1 MGDPLHSP
9 LHHHDADQA
18 PSPPIPEALQELRN
32 QIDEIDHRFI
42 SLLAERNALV
52 ASVADVKRASGV
64 PIRDT
69 GRETALLR
77 DRRGLAGESGI
88 RPEVIE
94 SLFRVILWASRDRQA
109 SLKAAVPVRIEPRT
123 IAIIGGHGG
132 MGRCLDRLFT
142 MLGHRVLVADL
153 DTERTGPEIA
163 READVVIIAVSI
175 ESTLEVI
182 REIGPT
188 CRPDA
193 LLIDITS
200 IKQEPVEAM
209 LEASACSVIGTHPL
223 FGPSLH
229 SLQGQRI
236 VLTPGRLVGDTDWL
250 TWLGDMFGACGLTL
264 LESTPEDHDR
274 AMSIVQVL
282 THYSTEVLGR
292 TMQKLDVSVQETLR
306 FTSPIYHMELLMTAR
321 HFAQSADLYASIE
334 MSNPNRDRV
343 MQEFRDAAD
352 ELHAAISSGDRD
364 LFRSLFAEVESF
376 FGEFSQTALEQSSF
390 LIDRLVERN

>member
-1 MGDPLHSP
+1 MGVPIHPPL
-9 LHHHDADQA
+9 LHHDAEQGTF
-18 PSPPIPEALQELRN
+18 PPIPEALQELRTR
-32 QIDEIDHRFI
+32 IDEIDHQFI
-42 SLLAERNALV
+42 TLLAKRNALV
-52 ASVADVKRASGV
+52 ASVADVKRGSGV
-64 PIRDT
+64 PIRDPE
-69 GRETALLR
+69 REAALLR
-77 DRRGLAGESGI
+77 DRRGLAGDSGI

-109 SLKAAVPVRIEPRT
+109 SLKAAVPVQIEPRT
-123 IAIIGGHGG
+123 IAIIGGRGG
-132 MGRCLDRLFT
+132 MGRCFDRLFT

-153 DTERTGPEIA
+153 DTERTGVEIA
-163 READVVIIAVSI
+163 AEADVVIIAVNI
-175 ESTLEVI
+175 ESTSDVI
-182 REIGPT
+182 REIGPA
-188 CRPDA
+188 CRPES

-200 IKQEPVEAM
+200 IKQEPVAAM
-209 LEASACSVIGTHPL
+209 LEASCCSVIGTHPL

-236 VLTPGRLVGDTDWL
+236 VLTPGRLTGDTDWL
-250 TWLGDMFGACGLTL
+250 GWLREMLRACGLTL

-292 TMQKLDVSVQETLR
+292 TMQKLDVSVRETLR

-334 MSNPNRDRV
+334 MSNPNRDVV
-343 MQEFRDAAD
+343 MQEFRNAAE

-364 LFRSLFAEVESF
+364 SFRSLFAEVESF
-376 FGEFSQTALEQSSF
+376 FGDFSQTALEQSSF

>member
-1 MGDPLHSP
+1 MGAPFQPPLRSP
-9 LHHHDADQA
+9 GTDDTGF
-18 PSPPIPEALQELRN
+18 PEIPEALQLLRD
-32 QIDEIDHRFI
+32 QIDEVDHQFVH
-42 SLLAERNALV
+42 LLARRNELV
-52 ASVADVKRASGV
+52 ASVADVKRQSGV
-64 PIRDT
+64 PIRDP
-69 GRETALLR
+69 GREASLIK
-77 DRRGLAGESGI
+77 DRRSMGGDGGI

-109 SLKAAVPVRIEPRT
+109 SLKAAIPQNIEPRT

-132 MGRCLDRLFT
+132 MGRCLENLFS
-142 MLGHRVLVADL
+142 MLGHTVLIADVDTDASGVEVA
-153 DTERTGPEIA
+153 G
-163 READVVIIAVSI
+163 EADVVVVAVNI
-175 ESTLEVI
+175 ESTIDVI
-182 REIGPT
+182 REIGPA
-188 CRPDA
+188 CRPES

-200 IKQEPVEAM
+200 IKQAPVTAM
-209 LEASACSVIGTHPL
+209 LESSTCSVIGTHPL

-236 VLTPGRLVGDTDWL
+236 VMTPGRIVGDLDWSSWL
-250 TWLGDMFGACGLTL
+250 TDMFRACGLTL

-274 AMSIVQVL
+274 AMAIVQVL

-321 HFAQSADLYASIE
+321 HFAQSADLYASIQ
-334 MSNPNRDRV
+334 MSNPNRDMV
-343 MQEFRDAAD
+343 MQQFRDAAR
-352 ELHAAISSGDRD
+352 ELHEAVANDDRD
-364 LFRSLFAEVESF
+364 AFRSLFSEVESF